1 MDLNTTDDAV
11 THRIH
16 AIVDRVTKAK
26 ANDLYYYNQPIEEL
40 RGDAKVLVRGREMG
54 MYASYGYLGLLNHP
68 RINEAAKRAVDK
80 FGTGTNG
87 VRSSLEPYPCI
98 LNSKRRSQTS
108 NMLKPPS
115 RIHRV
120 TPRT

>member
-16 AIVDRVTKAK
+16 AIVDRVSKAK

-68 RINEAAKRAVDK
+68 RINEAAKRQSINLAPGRTVC
-80 FGTGTNG
+80 GP
-87 VRSSLEPYPCI
+87 SLEPYPCT

-115 RIHRV
+115 RIRRV
-120 TPRT
+120 MPRT